1 MKKFG
6 ERLRELRKS
15 KKMSAQKIADMAGIN
30 RRAYTYWE
38 SGETE
43 PSHAQEDLLADFFGV
58 SWIIFEGDPMTRSHL
73 KKGNVEITNRPQA
86 KAETYQRRSA
96 IRGNRT
102 GA

>member
-58 SWIIFEGDPMTRSHL
+58 SLDYLRGRSDDPLTSEER
-73 KKGNVEITNRPQA
+73 
-86 KAETYQRRSA
+86 QRRDNEQAAGQS
-96 IRGNRT
+96 
-102 GA
+102 